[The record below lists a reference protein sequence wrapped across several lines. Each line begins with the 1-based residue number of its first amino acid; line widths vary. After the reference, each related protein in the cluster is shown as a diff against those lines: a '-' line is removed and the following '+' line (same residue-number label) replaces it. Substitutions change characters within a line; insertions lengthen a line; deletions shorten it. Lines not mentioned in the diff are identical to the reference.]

1 MGKSE
6 CELPGVI
13 LPLCSRPGV
22 TSKSIVELQLVL
34 VFEMPIDKTDRPS
47 ADDGLGLRL
56 AGRAGMYWTL
66 WVPHR

>member
-47 ADDGLGLRL
+47 ADDGL
-56 AGRAGMYWTL
+56 
-66 WVPHR
+66 